1 MLDVANAEAG
11 LDEYRSTPYLTF
23 DQYRYYLFK
32 EVFSGLGSGDQQ
44 NEEGGTTRSSN
55 EIGDQHSLEAKLDD
69 VFWTLCKSHY
79 LERDNPVFPDD
90 CVFKLFR
97 IFCMLGEMVE
107 NDEGQVADLS

>member
-1 MLDVANAEAG
+1 MV
-11 LDEYRSTPYLTF
+11 
-23 DQYRYYLFK
+23 
-32 EVFSGLGSGDQQ
+32 
-44 NEEGGTTRSSN
+44 GGGIS
-55 EIGDQHSLEAKLDD
+55 IKDQHSLEAKLDD

>member
-1 MLDVANAEAG
+1 MV
-11 LDEYRSTPYLTF
+11 
-23 DQYRYYLFK
+23 
-32 EVFSGLGSGDQQ
+32 
-44 NEEGGTTRSSN
+44 GGGISIR
-55 EIGDQHSLEAKLDD
+55 DQHSLEAKLDD

-107 NDEGQVADLS
+107 NDEGQVFDTHSIKEHPGQEF